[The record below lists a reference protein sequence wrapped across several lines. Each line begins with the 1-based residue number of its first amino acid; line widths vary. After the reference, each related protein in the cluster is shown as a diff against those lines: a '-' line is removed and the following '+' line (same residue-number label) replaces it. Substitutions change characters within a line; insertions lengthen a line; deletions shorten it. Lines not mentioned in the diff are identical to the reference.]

1 MNNINTT
8 IMRLRLRT
16 AGIVLIMIP
25 ALFLVFHGLIL
36 AGVLPRTIVWGGR
49 LTDTTFVPLELLAIT
64 LNLLLMLVGAVA
76 AKVITAPALRTVAKR
91 VTWFLFYFVVI
102 ITVLGLFSTTT
113 IEVLM
118 TPVTA
123 LYGLCLYR
131 IARFSED

>member
-91 VTWFLFYFVVI
+91 ITWFLFYFVVI
-102 ITVLGLFSTTT
+102 NTVLALFSTTT

-123 LYGLCLYR
+123 LYALCLYR